1 MKKLVLRGFLYFN
14 LVALLASLSACEDDP
29 FPLYDR
35 PSTVAVYNWAA
46 TADSLQDKTNSTFL
60 SADGKYFVQNNT
72 GNTAFNYWWNAH
84 ALDIMVDA
92 YRRTEDPMYVQRMKF
107 LLNGIKDK
115 NNGSLPNEFYDDME
129 WLALSSLR
137 AYEATQ
143 DQAFLDATLLLW
155 QDIKTGLNDNQ
166 GGGIAWKKTQL
177 DYKNTPA
184 NAPAIILAA
193 RLYALQKKQEDL
205 DLAKNLYTWLKA
217 TLVDPAT
224 GLVWDGIN
232 RTGNGE
238 IDKSWIFTY
247 NQGVFIG
254 AGQELHKATGEQAY
268 LADAVRT
275 ANTAI
280 NSTELSPG
288 GILKSENQGDGGLFK
303 GILVRYLANL
313 IEQPNVPQ
321 ADKAKYINFLKY
333 NGETLYSKGIRRPSL
348 MISPDWKNMPGES
361 TDFSTQLSG
370 VMLVEALARLDEL
383 NLLD

>member
-14 LVALLASLSACEDDP
+14 LVALMATFSACEEDP

-35 PSTVAVYNWAA
+35 QSAVVDYNWAA

-72 GNTAFNYWWNAH
+72 GNASFNYWWNAH
-84 ALDIMVDA
+84 VLDIMVDA
-92 YRRTEDPMYVQRMKF
+92 YIRTNDPVYVQRMKF
-107 LLNGIKDK
+107 LLNGIRDK
-115 NNGSLPNEFYDDME
+115 NGGRLQNEYYDDME

-166 GGGIAWKKTQL
+166 GGGIAWRKSQL

-193 RLYALQKKQEDL
+193 RLYQMRNNQQDL
-205 DLAKNLYTWLKA
+205 DLAKSLYTWLKS

-224 GLVWDGIN
+224 GIVWDGIN
-232 RTGNGE
+232 RTGNGQ

-254 AGQELHKATGEQAY
+254 AAQELYKATSEQAY
-268 LADAVRT
+268 LTDAVRT
-275 ANTAI
+275 ANVVL
-280 NSTELSPG
+280 NSPDLSPG

-303 GILVRYLANL
+303 GILVRYLTNL
-313 IEQPNVPQ
+313 ILEPNVSQ
-321 ADKAKYINFLKY
+321 SDKTKFINFLKY
-333 NGETLYSKGIRRPSL
+333 NGQTLYSKGIRRPSL
-348 MISPDWKNMPGES
+348 MISPDWRSMPGES
-361 TDFSTQLSG
+361 TDLATQLSG
-370 VMLVEALARLDEL
+370 VMLIEALAKLDAL